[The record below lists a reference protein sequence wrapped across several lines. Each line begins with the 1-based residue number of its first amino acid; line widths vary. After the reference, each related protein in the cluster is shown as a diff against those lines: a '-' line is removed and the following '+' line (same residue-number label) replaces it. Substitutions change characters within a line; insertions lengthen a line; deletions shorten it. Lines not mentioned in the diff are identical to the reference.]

1 MVTVESLNNSLGSV
15 LNLSRFI
22 NFPPDWSCHHYNEL
36 RLGEIKRR
44 ALCGHWLK
52 RQQCC
57 IEIEQQ
63 DQRNYWTTNTQQQQL
78 REKLDFGLFPEL
90 RNTLKT
96 QNDILRHVYM
106 CKTETLSTK

>member
-78 REKLDFGLFPEL
+78 REKLDFGLFP
-90 RNTLKT
+90 R
-96 QNDILRHVYM
+96 
-106 CKTETLSTK
+106 TKKYT